1 MNEHIETVV
10 IGAGQA
16 GLSTAYHLKR
26 RGHDCVVLDAH
37 RRVGDN
43 WRHQWDTLRLFT
55 PAKYDGLPGLPFP
68 GDPWAFPVKDEVADY
83 LESYAR
89 RWDLPVHTGVRVR
102 RLGRADGCYVLDT
115 DGGTLTADN
124 VVVAT
129 GPFGRTPHLPPFAA
143 DLDPSTLQL
152 HSSEYR
158 RPDQLAPGPVLVV
171 GASHSGGDI
180 AYELAATHP
189 VVLCGPDRGQLP
201 LHIESRAAHSV
212 VPVLVFLARHLLT
225 RRTPVGRQMMDEVR
239 FHGGPLIRVRRE
251 DLAAR
256 GVDRR
261 EARMS
266 GARDGRPELEDGTV
280 LDVTN
285 IVWCTGFRQRFEWID
300 LPVLGEDGW
309 PRELRGV
316 VEGCP
321 GLFFCGLSFQSGFGS
336 MVFFGVGRDA
346 EYVARRIV
354 ERSGSHRDA
363 LAPAG

>member
-1 MNEHIETVV
+1 MNEHVETVV

-16 GLSTAYHLKR
+16 GLSTAYHLRR

-55 PAKYDGLPGLPFP
+55 PARYDGLPGLPFP
-68 GDPWAFPVKDEVADY
+68 GDPWAFPTKDEVADY
-83 LESYAR
+83 LEGYAH
-89 RWDLPVHTGVRVR
+89 RWDLPVRTGVRVH
-102 RLGRADGCYVLDT
+102 RLGRADGHFVLDT
-115 DGGTLTADN
+115 SLGTLTADN

-129 GPFGRTPHLPPFAA
+129 GTFGRTPHVPSFAA
-143 DLDPSTLQL
+143 DLDPSILQL

-158 RPDQLAPGPVLVV
+158 RADQLAPGPALVV

-180 AYELAATHP
+180 AYELAASRR

-201 LHIESRAAHSV
+201 LHIESRAAHAV
-212 VPVLVFLARHLLT
+212 VPLLVFLARHLLT
-225 RRTPVGRQMMDEVR
+225 RRTPIGRHLMEEVR
-239 FHGGPLIRVRRE
+239 FHGGPLIRVRRA

-256 GVDRR
+256 GVDRA
-261 EARMS
+261 EPRMS
-266 GARDGRPELEDGTV
+266 GVREGRPVLDDGRV

-285 IVWCTGFRQRFEWID
+285 VVWCTGFRQHFEWID
-300 LPVLGEDGW
+300 LPVIGEDGW

-316 VEGCP
+316 AHDCP

-346 EYVARRIV
+346 EYVARRV
-354 ERSGSHRDA
+354 VDRTVSRGAA
-363 LAPAG
+363 LAHAG